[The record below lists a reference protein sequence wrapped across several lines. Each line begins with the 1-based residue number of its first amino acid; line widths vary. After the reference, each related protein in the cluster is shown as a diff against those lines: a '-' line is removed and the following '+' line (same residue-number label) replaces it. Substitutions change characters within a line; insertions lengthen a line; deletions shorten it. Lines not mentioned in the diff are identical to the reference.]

1 MLIHKQ
7 KNMRKGMG
15 GWKAIGVGWR
25 GVGGGGQQ
33 GYPLRKV
40 VNFSVF
46 KDYFY

>member
-7 KNMRKGMG
+7 KNVRKGVG
-15 GWKAIGVGWR
+15 GWEAIGVGWS
-25 GVGGGGQQ
+25 GVGGGQQ
-33 GYPLRKV
+33 GYPLRNV

>member
-7 KNMRKGMG
+7 KNVRKGVG
-15 GWKAIGVGWR
+15 GWEAIGVGWS
-25 GVGGGGQQ
+25 GVGGGQQ
-33 GYPLRKV
+33 GYPLGKV

>member
-7 KNMRKGMG
+7 KNARKGVG
-15 GWKAIGVGWR
+15 GWEAIGVGWS
-25 GVGGGGQQ
+25 GVGGGQQ